1 MLTLMR
7 AESAGFNAGRTTEL
21 TFTEAA
27 RDEALSNERYGE
39 AYEKTVASSSK
50 LFPKNINANKQTI
63 EIQYHDKIWLF

>member
-1 MLTLMR
+1 MLTLMW

-39 AYEKTVASSSK
+39 AYEKTLASSSK
-50 LFPKNINANKQTI
+50 LFPKI
-63 EIQYHDKIWLF
+63 